1 MGAFLA
7 RPIFL
12 LNLLDWFIMAWNKTI
27 GIKVDV
33 DTDEGMK
40 KGVPVL
46 LSLFGKYGIKASF
59 FVPMGKDH
67 TGRTAKRVFT
77 RKGFLKKAGR
87 VGVIDTYGIKTLM
100 YGLLLPGP
108 EIGKRNGSLLKRIV
122 EEGHEAGIHG
132 LDHVYWHDYIKI
144 LDKERTEKELRQA
157 FAVYRESLGVPPRSF
172 AAPGWMINTH
182 ALRYFEEKG
191 LVYSSDTRGGP
202 PFFPEL
208 KGEKFRILQIPSTLP
223 TLDEVVGIAG
233 TDQSGLAEHFFSLL
247 GDGLNILTVHTELEG
262 KRWTGFLE
270 SFIQKSLTNGFTFAR
285 LIDIALRCKESGDTP
300 SNEIVYGY
308 VEGRAG
314 EVSCQRV

>member
-1 MGAFLA
+1 
-7 RPIFL
+7 
-12 LNLLDWFIMAWNKTI
+12 
-27 GIKVDV
+27 
-33 DTDEGMK
+33 MK
-40 KGVPVL
+40 HGVPAL
-46 LSLFGKYGIKASF
+46 LSLFKKYDIRASF

-108 EIGKRNGSLLKRIV
+108 EIGRRNVSLLRRIV

-132 LDHVYWHDYIKI
+132 LDHVYWHDYIKG
-144 LDKERTEKELRQA
+144 LGKERTEKELGRA
-157 FAVYRESLGVPPRSF
+157 FAVYREALGAPPRSF

-182 ALRYFEEKG
+182 ALRYFEKNN
-191 LVYSSDTRGGP
+191 LIYSSDTRGYS

-208 KGEKFRILQIPSTLP
+208 KRKKFKVLQIPSTLP

-233 TDQSGLAEHFFSLL
+233 TDQTVLAEHFFSLL

-270 SFIQKSLTNGFTFAR
+270 SLIQKSLNHGFAFAR
-285 LIDIALRCKESGDTP
+285 LIEIALRCTEDVKTP
-300 SNEIVYGY
+300 SNQIVYGH

-314 EVSCQRV
+314 EVSCQRT